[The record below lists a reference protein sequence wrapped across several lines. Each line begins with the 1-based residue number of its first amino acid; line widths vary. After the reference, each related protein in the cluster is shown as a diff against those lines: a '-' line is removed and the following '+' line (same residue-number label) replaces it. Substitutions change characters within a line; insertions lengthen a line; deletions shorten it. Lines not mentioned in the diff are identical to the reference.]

1 MKLREFLFHRR
12 MPWIAALIA
21 VLLCLP
27 AVWTGLNGDDYFHR
41 SLLEQVDEFA
51 RRSHP
56 ILDLFVFVPDDDRR
70 DWMFETGFL
79 PWWADPELNI
89 GFLRPVTAATHVL
102 DHTLWPDNPAVQHVH
117 SLLWFALA
125 VLMVGAL
132 YRRVHGGGA
141 VAGLAVLLFALEDAH
156 AMPAGWLANRNS
168 LLTLVFAA
176 AVVFL
181 HLRWRRS
188 RRTADALPPL
198 LVLTVG
204 LLCGEATLG
213 AVAYVAAWQLT
224 MDTGPWSRRLGALV
238 PYGVLVVA
246 WRVAYD
252 LMGYGSQGSGLYL
265 DPGQQPLRFLVAL
278 AERWPLLLAGQWF
291 QVPVD
296 IWAVFHRG
304 MQIGLS
310 AMGGALCLGV
320 LFLMW
325 RLLRERRTA
334 RFWALGMA
342 LSLVPVCA
350 AFPMSRLLI
359 HAGVGAF
366 GLLAMLAASVGLFG
380 QECVDEG
387 RVRRWG
393 AMGMLVLHGPLAALG
408 LLTGVATLPVFGA
421 LFATGAEA
429 APMDEQ
435 LEEQTLI
442 FVNGN
447 EFSAVYTRVIR
458 TLDGSGPVPRRV
470 AILAPMH
477 NDNTLV
483 REDEHTLAATIDGGM
498 FANAFDRLMRNPDLA
513 PFAVGDRV
521 GGPDFDAEVRA
532 VTSHGRPTEVAFRFH
547 EPLESPEYRWVCW
560 RPTGFA
566 PFELPAVGQSAS
578 LPMVNVMEAAE
589 VHRRSRIRAR

>member
-1 MKLREFLFHRR
+1 MKLRDTLSHRR
-12 MPWIAALIA
+12 MPWIAAVVGVA
-21 VLLCLP
+21 LCLP
-27 AVWTGLNGDDYFHR
+27 AVWTGFNGDDYFHR
-41 SLLEQVDEFA
+41 SILEEVDEFA
-51 RRSHP
+51 RQSDP
-56 ILDLFVFVPDDDRR
+56 ILDLFVFVPDDERR
-70 DWMFETGFL
+70 DWMFEVGFL

-102 DHTLWPDNPAVQHVH
+102 DHALWPDSPAMQHVH
-117 SLLWFALA
+117 SLVWFALA
-125 VLMVGAL
+125 IGMVGAL
-132 YRRVHGGGA
+132 YRRIHGGGI

-156 AMPAGWLANRNS
+156 AMPAGWIANRNA
-168 LLTLVFAA
+168 LLTVIFAA
-176 AVVFL
+176 AVVLL

-188 RRTADALPPL
+188 RRTVDALPPL
-198 LVLTVG
+198 AVLAVG

-213 AVAYVAAWQLT
+213 AVAYVTAWQLT
-224 MDTGPWSRRLGALV
+224 LDEGPWSRRLGALA
-238 PYGVLVVA
+238 PYAALVVV

-252 LMGYGSQGSGLYL
+252 MLGYGSHGSGLYL
-265 DPGQQPLRFLVAL
+265 DPGQQPLEFAVAL
-278 AERWPLLLAGQWF
+278 AERWPLLLGGQWF

-296 IWAVFHRG
+296 IWGVFHRSV
-304 MQIGLS
+304 QIGLS
-310 AMGGALCLGV
+310 VFGGTLCLGV
-320 LFLMW
+320 LFLLW

-350 AFPMSRLLI
+350 AFPMSRLLT

-366 GLLAMLAASVGLFG
+366 ALLAMLVSSVGLFG
-380 QECVDEG
+380 QERVDGG
-387 RVRRWG
+387 RLRRVG
-393 AMGMLVLHGPLAALG
+393 TVGMLVLHGPLAALA
-408 LLTGVATLPVFGA
+408 LLANVATLPVFGA

-447 EFSAVYTRVIR
+447 EFPAVYTRIIR

-498 FANAFDRLMRNPDLA
+498 FANAFDRLMRNPELT
-513 PFAVGDRV
+513 PFSAGDRV
-521 GGPDFDAEVRA
+521 AGPDFDAEVRA
-532 VTSHGRPTEVAFRFH
+532 VTDDGRPTEVAYRFH
-547 EPLESPEYRWVCW
+547 QPLESSEYRWVCW
-560 RPTGFA
+560 RPAGFA
-566 PFELPAVGQSAS
+566 AFELPAVGQTAS

-589 VHRRSRIRAR
+589 VHQRSRRGRR